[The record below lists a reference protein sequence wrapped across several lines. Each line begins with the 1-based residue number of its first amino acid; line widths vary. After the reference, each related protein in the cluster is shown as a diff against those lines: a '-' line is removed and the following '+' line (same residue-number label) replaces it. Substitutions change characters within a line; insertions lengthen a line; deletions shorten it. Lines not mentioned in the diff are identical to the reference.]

1 MEISFKDVAN
11 FFPYLNNFE
20 EQGVDPDDFC
30 KFQNLLK
37 DTENEVMDE
46 ENFIM
51 INSENNP
58 SQSQSA
64 NDEEEDTDPLLSAY

>member
-11 FFPYLNNFE
+11 FFPYLVNFE
-20 EQGVDPDDFC
+20 EKGVDPDDFC
-30 KFQNLLK
+30 KFQNLLR
-37 DTENEVMDE
+37 DPDNEVMDE

-58 SQSQSA
+58 SQS
-64 NDEEEDTDPLLSAY
+64 